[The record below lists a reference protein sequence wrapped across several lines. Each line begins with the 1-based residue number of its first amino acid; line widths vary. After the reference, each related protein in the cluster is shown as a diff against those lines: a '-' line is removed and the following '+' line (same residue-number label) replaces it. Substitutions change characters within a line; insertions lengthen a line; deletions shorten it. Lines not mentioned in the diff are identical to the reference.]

1 VHFASREWGEAVGCY
16 TIACRL
22 LRAGVELAA
31 EAAVGKHGL
40 QAFVLPPTGQPG
52 GESLSAPEQ
61 LRTYEADLA
70 FAARVRDQL
79 VAEAGRQAEQQLSA
93 GALDGALRY
102 AMRAVEMDPDHIP
115 SQQALAFLRQRQR
128 QTAAAQA
135 AKEEHLAAGKQHL
148 EAQEWNLAAAS
159 LATAMKFDPEDAV
172 LTQALAFAVQ
182 EAEEEARLGRL

>member
-1 VHFASREWGEAVGCY
+1 M
-16 TIACRL
+16 
-22 LRAGVELAA
+22 
-31 EAAVGKHGL
+31 
-40 QAFVLPPTGQPG
+40 
-52 GESLSAPEQ
+52 SAPEQ

-102 AMRAVEMDPDHIP
+102 ARRAVEMDPDHIP